1 MLETNLTYQS
11 NRVMKYLVI
20 ISCLGVAFT
29 LLFLS
34 LFNVDVLRSNE
45 FRFMVAIGMVE
56 LLVLI
61 YIVKSIVYK
70 VFGKERVRNF

>member
-1 MLETNLTYQS
+1 
-11 NRVMKYLVI
+11 MKYLVI

-45 FRFMVAIGMVE
+45 FRFMLCIGIAEV
-56 LLVLI
+56 LVI
-61 YIVKSIVYK
+61 VYIVKSIVYK
-70 VFGKERVRNF
+70 VFGKEKVRNFLRFN